1 MKASR
6 APTMEDLLSRRE
18 QIIQIA
24 ASHGA
29 SNVRVFGS
37 VVRSQARPDS
47 DVDFLVDIQTD
58 RRGFEFFSVLEDLRR
73 DLEALLGWPVD
84 VGEAVQSFARE
95 KVEREM
101 LPL

>member
-37 VVRSQARPDS
+37 VVRGQARPDS

>member
-1 MKASR
+1 MKANR
-6 APTMEDLLSRRE
+6 APTMEDLKSRRE
-18 QIIQIA
+18 QIMQIA

-37 VVRSQARPDS
+37 VVRGQAGPDS

-95 KVEREM
+95 KVERE
-101 LPL
+101 LRPL

>member
-1 MKASR
+1 MTAKHG
-6 APTMEDLLSRRE
+6 PTMEDLRAKRKEIL
-18 QIIQIA
+18 QIA

-37 VVRSQARPDS
+37 VARGKARPKS